1 MVNFEDLAFGD
12 YVGIRYSNKEYPLKI
27 IGLKKINRSVLG
39 LAGSWGGVNNKNNEK
54 ELRSD
59 FPDYAIMQCL
69 DSSEILQYSIY
80 IFYDS
85 EIIRKIPK
93 LEFL

>member
-1 MVNFEDLAFGD
+1 MLESDIRTKNIHSKSLA
-12 YVGIRYSNKEYPLKI
+12 Y
-27 IGLKKINRSVLG
+27 
-39 LAGSWGGVNNKNNEK
+39 KNNEK